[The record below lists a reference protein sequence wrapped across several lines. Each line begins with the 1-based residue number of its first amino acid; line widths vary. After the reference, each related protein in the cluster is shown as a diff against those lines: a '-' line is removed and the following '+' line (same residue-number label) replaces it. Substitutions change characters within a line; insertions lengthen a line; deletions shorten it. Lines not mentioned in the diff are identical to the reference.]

1 MLFPTVQFAIFFPIV
16 LALSWALMSRPQV
29 WKPFIIAA
37 SYVFYAA
44 ASWRFCLLLAG
55 VTIGNQAAA
64 RLIDGT
70 GDQRRRSV
78 ILGVAVALDLGV
90 LAVFK
95 YYGFFVP
102 RGAPGFDAG
111 RTGLPPA
118 LFAIAPPP
126 GSRCF

>member
-16 LALSWALMSRPQV
+16 LALPWALMSRRRA

-55 VTIGNQAAA
+55 VTVVNQGAAL
-64 RLIDGT
+64 LIDRSET
-70 GDQRRRSV
+70 QRRRSW
-78 ILGVAVALDLGV
+78 ILAGAVTLDLLA

-95 YYGFFVP
+95 YYGFFVQS
-102 RGAPGFDAG
+102 FDHALG
-111 RTGLPPA
+111 RV
-118 LFAIAPPP
+118 
-126 GSRCF
+126 